1 MTTQARIGVI
11 GAGWWATDTH
21 IPALRQHPHA
31 ELIAICDANPE
42 RLQAAAAKYEIGRAY
57 TDYGELLAQ
66 EALDGVVIVTSNATH
81 YVAAKAALEHDLHVM
96 LEKPMTLFAREAREL
111 AELAAERGRQ
121 LIVGYPFNYT
131 TYARRARQVIQS
143 GELGAVQ
150 FINLIYNSY
159 MTPLFKTNHFGNYQF
174 AVHAPD
180 QYTRPDQTGGGHG
193 QVQVT
198 HAAGLLFHVSGLR
211 PRQVGARMA
220 NHGLAVDLVDA
231 MTVEFEGGALGTVG
245 GSGNLRGMTFLLQ
258 VACEEGWID
267 IDARAGTATI
277 HRTEKEVEVV
287 SDEKRDLPTSYLTA
301 HNLVDIITSA
311 AENGSTAEVGWRAV
325 ELLDA
330 AYRSAARQGQPIE
343 IEQLYLAKLGSGE

>member
-21 IPALRQHPHA
+21 IPALRSHPHA
-31 ELIAICDANPE
+31 DLIAICDANPE
-42 RLQAAAAKYEIGRAY
+42 RLQAAAAKYEIARAY
-57 TDYGELLAQ
+57 TDYRELLAQ

-81 YVAAKAALEHDLHVM
+81 YAAAKTALEHDLHVM

-111 AELAAERGRQ
+111 TELAANRGRQ
-121 LIVGYPFNYT
+121 LIIGYPFNYT
-131 TYARRARQVIQS
+131 AYASRARQVIQS

-159 MTPLFKTNHFGNYQF
+159 MTPLFTTNHFGNYQF
-174 AVHAPD
+174 AVHAPA
-180 QYTRPDQTGGGHG
+180 QYTKPDQIGGGHG

-198 HAAGLLFHVSGLR
+198 HAAGFLFHITGLR

-245 GSGNLRGMTFLLQ
+245 GTGNLRGMTFLLQ
-258 VACEEGWID
+258 IACEEGWID
-267 IDARAGTATI
+267 IDARAGTASI
-277 HRTEKEVEVV
+277 HRPDQEVETVH
-287 SDEKRDLPTSYLTA
+287 DIRRDFPFSHLTA
-301 HNLVDIITSA
+301 NNLVDVITGA

-330 AYRSAARQGQPIE
+330 AYRSAAQKGQPVP
-343 IEQLYLAKLGSGE
+343 IEQLYSA